1 MTVLF
6 LGLDYSMLSNHLV
19 ELLKTVYV
27 SEVKKDQF
35 KWKFKKNEMISFMS
49 IDRKKLLHNNWF
61 ADDITDFEVD
71 CIKIVFP
78 L

>member
-1 MTVLF
+1 MAKGTNYDLQNITHKTKD

-49 IDRKKLLHNNWF
+49 IDRKKLLHNN
-61 ADDITDFEVD
+61 
-71 CIKIVFP
+71 
-78 L
+78 